1 MLSESIVKQSTAAAR
16 QTVLFAL
23 CGAGAIVVGVLIER
37 VSFGNAERSAAQQL
51 VTAYQTADQILLADE
66 RLTMSANMAAATGDE
81 RWIKRYEANVP
92 LIDDAIRRAIQA
104 APPDVGK
111 EFDTKTRASN
121 DRLVELE
128 RASFAA
134 VRAGDARAA
143 QRLLNSGLYAHHK
156 TALNDGTRTFVNSMI
171 AAERNQLDT
180 IERRSRLFIP
190 LALLISIVCA
200 VFLWRRLNA
209 SLLRSESAF
218 LQAENTI
225 RTLAMND
232 ALTGMANRRAL
243 CTGLQTALTRAECNH
258 THVATLMIDLDR
270 FKPINDRHGHGIG
283 DLVLKEVARRLHD
296 VLRNGE
302 LRARFGGDEFVAI
315 VEHSGARD
323 LVRRVSHR
331 VIEAL
336 SEPMTFDGLRVQ
348 VGASIG
354 IALYPTDATTEA
366 DLLRKA
372 DLALYR
378 AKQQGRGTLRFY
390 DVSMEID
397 SDELA
402 RLEDELRNAV
412 SSGAIVPYFQPIID
426 LESGRTRGFEMLC
439 RWPHATRG
447 LVQPGDI
454 IPLAETAGFID
465 ELTITMLRIG
475 CAQARS
481 LPSTMTLALN
491 IAPQQLEDDW
501 LAQKLLAVLTET
513 GFPPH
518 RLEIEITE
526 QALVSDFAAA
536 KHVITSLRN
545 IGIKIALDDFGT
557 GYSSL
562 YYLAE
567 LPFDTIKIDRSLI
580 ATLHERDESRKIVT
594 AIVGLGKSL
603 GLSTIA
609 EGVETA
615 RTVDLLRE
623 IGCRAAQG
631 YYIGKPMPIAEAAA
645 FIGREFTVIDRRAI
659 A

>member
-1 MLSESIVKQSTAAAR
+1 MLSDSIVRKSTAAAR

-23 CGAGAIVVGVLIER
+23 CGAGAIVVGVLIEL
-37 VSFGNAERSAAQQL
+37 VGFGNAERSAAQQL

-81 RWIKRYEANVP
+81 RWIKRYEANIP
-92 LIDDAIRRAIQA
+92 LIDDAIRRANEL
-104 APPDVGK
+104 APSDVGK
-111 EFDTKTRASN
+111 EFDAKTRASN

-134 VRAGDARAA
+134 VRAGDAKGA

-156 TALNDGTRTFVNSMI
+156 LVLTEGTRTFVNSTI
-171 AAERNQLDT
+171 AAERNEFEK
-180 IERRSRLFIP
+180 IERRSWIFIP
-190 LALLISIVCA
+190 LALLISIICA

-209 SLLRSESAF
+209 SLSRSESAF
-218 LQAENTI
+218 LQAEDTI
-225 RTLAMND
+225 HALAMND
-232 ALTGMANRRAL
+232 ALTGIPNRRAL
-243 CTGLQTALTRAECNH
+243 CSGLQTALTRAECHH
-258 THVATLMIDLDR
+258 TYVATLMIDLDR

-283 DLVLKEVARRLHD
+283 DLVLTEVARRLND

-315 VEHSGARD
+315 VEYSGGRD
-323 LVRRVSHR
+323 IVRLVSRR

-336 SEPMTFDGLRVQ
+336 AEPMTFVWLRMQ

-354 IALYPTDATTEA
+354 IAIYPTDGTTEA

-390 DVSMEID
+390 DVNMQVD

-412 SSGAIVPYFQPIID
+412 SNGTIVPYFQPIVD

-439 RWPHATRG
+439 RWPHVTRG
-447 LVQPGDI
+447 LLQPADF

-465 ELTITMLRIG
+465 ELTIAMLRIG

-481 LPSTMTLALN
+481 LPTTIRLAIN
-491 IAPQQLEDDW
+491 IAPQQIENDW
-501 LAQKLLAVLTET
+501 LAHKLLAVLTET
-513 GFPPH
+513 GFPPQ

-526 QALVSDFAAA
+526 HALVSDFAAA
-536 KHVITSLRN
+536 KQVITSLRN
-545 IGIKIALDDFGT
+545 VGIKIALDDFGT

-580 ATLHERDESRKIVT
+580 ATLHERDESKKIVM

-603 GLSTIA
+603 GASTIA
-609 EGVETA
+609 EGVENE
-615 RTVDLLRE
+615 RTGDFLRG
-623 IGCRAAQG
+623 IGCSAAQG
-631 YYIGKPMPIAEAAA
+631 YYFGKPMPIAEAAA
-645 FIGREFTVIDRRAI
+645 FIDHECIGIDRLAI